1 MPQSIPTGLTAD
13 HVLRALADL
22 DAGAAHPFGPPTRYE
37 VVHGGK
43 RYAPKAVIGLA
54 CRYLLGDVLPPDRF
68 SGGEAPGQANY
79 VLRRLGFTV
88 VAKSEEA
95 DDPGVLTGKDWTA
108 DEVALVVAD
117 YMEMLRKEVLGEP
130 YSKAEHRAAVLPLL
144 RGRSA
149 GSVEFK
155 HQNTSAVLVR
165 LGLPYIAGYKPRSN
179 YQALLAEAVE
189 AFLIRH
195 PAHLDQLAD
204 APKLSPSKAPSAPPT
219 FPGDLFEDPPE
230 DVPLPAPGK
239 PWVTRV
245 GRRIDFAARDA
256 ADRKLGRLGEEFV
269 VELERTRLRSEGRD
283 DLARKVDWVAQSV
296 GDGLGFDVLSFDSG
310 SGEERLVE
318 VKTTGL
324 GKAFPFY
331 VTATEV
337 RCSDDVPDR
346 FHLYRVFDFAAD
358 PRLYVLPG
366 SLRATCR
373 LDPTQFR
380 AAAGPAGP
388 E

>member
-1 MPQSIPTGLTAD
+1 MPQSIPNGLTAD
-13 HVLRALADL
+13 HVLKALADL
-22 DAGAAHPFGPPTRYE
+22 DAGIGHPFGPPTKYE
-37 VVHGGK
+37 LVYNGR

-54 CRYLLGDVLPPDRF
+54 CPYLLGDVLPPERF

-88 VAKSEEA
+88 VLKGEVA
-95 DDPGVLTGKDWTA
+95 DDADTLTGKDWTP
-108 DEVALVVAD
+108 DEISLAVTD
-117 YMEMLRKEVLGEP
+117 YMAMLRKEVLGES
-130 YSKAEHRAAVLPLL
+130 YSKAEHRAALLPFLK
-144 RGRSA
+144 GRSA

-165 LGLPYIAGYKPRSN
+165 LGLPYIAGYKPRAN
-179 YQALLAEAVE
+179 YQGLLAEAVE
-189 AFLIRH
+189 RFLIRN
-195 PAHLDQLAD
+195 PRYLDQLAD
-204 APKLSPSKAPSAPPT
+204 APKLSPARAPRM
-219 FPGDLFEDPPE
+219 PGNDLDDVFEDPPDE
-230 DVPLPAPGK
+230 MPLPTPGK
-239 PWVTRV
+239 PWLTLA
-245 GRRIDFAARDA
+245 GRQIDFAARDA
-256 ADRKLGRLGEEFV
+256 ADRRLGKLGEEFV
-269 VELERTRLRSEGRD
+269 VELERARLRGEGRD
-283 DLARKVDWVAQSV
+283 ELARQVDWVADTI
-296 GDGLGFDVLSFDSG
+296 GDGLGYDVRSFDGG

-324 GKAFPFY
+324 PKAFPFY

-337 RCSDDVPDR
+337 RCSEDLPDK

-373 LDPTQFR
+373 LDPVQFR
-380 AAAGPAGP
+380 AAI